1 MVCACFA
8 DMYILTRGWVM
19 ISNVQPGVD
28 AVMQRMNEMLKT
40 VVDAQSNLAEK
51 MLKVCVTQQVERVQ
65 AEGLG
70 EALDLYI

>member
-1 MVCACFA
+1 
-8 DMYILTRGWVM
+8 M

-28 AVMQRMNEMLKT
+28 AGMQRMNEMLKT

-51 MLKVCVTQQVERVQ
+51 MLKVCVAQQVERVQ

>member
-1 MVCACFA
+1 
-8 DMYILTRGWVM
+8 M

-28 AVMQRMNEMLKT
+28 AGMQRMNEMLKT

>member
-8 DMYILTRGWVM
+8 DMYILK
-19 ISNVQPGVD
+19 PGVD